1 MENGASWWLGNPTA
15 ILVFVSISAVIT
27 LALGSRYRGEVTFW
41 RIVETLATMLGGLS
55 LLLLSINVEH
65 TLALRYFDAFRQ
77 SYVGASARLLSH
89 ADVVP
94 RYMCDTKLAK
104 ADTAAK
110 DLDDIVA
117 DQAQMCEW
125 SKAVKALVSKVNFE
139 NLDPIA
145 KSWFLPPTQKT
156 EAWKDYII
164 PYTDG
169 ADDYI
174 KFRDNALMLKRRS
187 NINNF
192 ELGIVA
198 FAPYFLGF
206 AFAMQLAKVVYK

>member
-1 MENGASWWLGNPTA
+1 MENAASWWLGNPTA
-15 ILVFVSISAVIT
+15 ILVFVSLSAVIT
-27 LALGSRYRGEVTFW
+27 LGIGSRYRGEVTFW
-41 RIVETLATMLGGLS
+41 RIVETIATVLGGLF

-89 ADVVP
+89 VDLVP

-104 ADTAAK
+104 ADGVTK
-110 DLDDIVA
+110 DFDDIVA
-117 DQAQMCEW
+117 DQARMCEW
-125 SKAVKALVSKVNFE
+125 SKEIKATVSKVNFA

-145 KSWFLPPTQKT
+145 KSWFSPPPQKT
-156 EAWKDYII
+156 EAWKDYVI
-164 PYTDG
+164 PYNDG

-174 KFRDNALMLKRRS
+174 KFRDNALVLKKRS
-187 NINNF
+187 RINNL

-206 AFAMQLAKVVYK
+206 AFALQLAKAVYK